1 MSYVFG
7 VECKSCKTVRVSEID
22 EAQVETA
29 KADPVIALRALPVE
43 AQAKIV
49 EFWQEHVDKGH
60 SVEPT
65 LCEIEPLPQKSI
77 T

>member
-1 MSYVFG
+1 MSYVLG
-7 VECKSCKTVRVSEID
+7 VKCKSCKTIHVSEID

-29 KADPVIALRALPVE
+29 KADTVIALRALPLD

-60 SVEPT
+60 FVEPT